1 MSLKNK
7 IPLSGNSMVWAGSF
21 KKNVKTNHSDIYNI
35 KDNFILVHKS
45 SYGKRSRRSCER
57 NIFYQAAKERKV
69 HNSR

>member
-1 MSLKNK
+1 MLIQIKMRPSC
-7 IPLSGNSMVWAGSF
+7 NSIARAGSF

>member
-1 MSLKNK
+1 MNLKKKMSL
-7 IPLSGNSMVWAGSF
+7 SCNSMTRAGSF

>member
-35 KDNFILVHKS
+35 KDNFYLVHKS
-45 SYGKRSRRSCER
+45 SCGNYYRGTYE
-57 NIFYQAAKERKV
+57 
-69 HNSR
+69 

>member
-7 IPLSGNSMVWAGSF
+7 MSLSCNSMTWAGSF
-21 KKNVKTNHSDIYNI
+21 ENRTKTNHSDIYNI

>member
-1 MSLKNK
+1 MIVKNK
-7 IPLSGNSMVWAGSF
+7 MPLSCSSMTRAGSF
-21 KKNVKTNHSDIYNI
+21 ENRTKTNHSDIYNI

-57 NIFYQAAKERKV
+57 NIFYQAAQERKV